1 MKFDFKDTQYV
12 KMFED
17 SVAGR
22 AAISYILNDPN
33 LIKANYQFWKTY
45 FPADPTPLP
54 TDKNGY
60 ASVRIDAREPER
72 ATMAD
77 WRAPL
82 GNSRLGEE
90 GASVSYNA
98 GVIDLI
104 AKGWQE
110 QAMER
115 EYKEKLFQELGNEAP
130 ILLGYATD
138 VLQPRIDGI
147 NMALSNMA
155 AQALSTSQVIYTG
168 GKGITGPVYK
178 APTPVE
184 NFTKMFH
191 KVITDPQCDI
201 LAELAEIESFYK
213 EDTWGRENM
222 TGEWLVPEDM
232 FKNVFLKN
240 AKVIEWIKFQWLA
253 DKGQLVDQVNSVP
266 TSIVTADTF
275 SNYVI
280 NYPGLSPIRVVSV
293 KQMND
298 GTVVSGWSP
307 NIITFKASGFAGRT
321 YRADILDRVLA
332 EKYGNNIIQKVF
344 GTTMDGLITVEN
356 TTGVNGQYK
365 YWATDVKCTA
375 TPILD
380 MFLYIAHVD
389 TSQVKS

>member
-17 SVAGR
+17 SVNGR
-22 AAISYILNDPN
+22 AIISYILKDPN
-33 LIKANYQFWKTY
+33 LIKANYQFWKIY

-54 TDKNGY
+54 TDKSGY
-60 ASVRIDAREPER
+60 AAVRIEAREPEQ

-90 GASVSYNA
+90 GAAVSYNA
-98 GVIDLI
+98 GIIDLI

-115 EYKEKLFQELGNEAP
+115 EYKEKLFQELGSEAP

-147 NMALSNMA
+147 NMSLSNMA

-178 APTPVE
+178 APTPPE

-201 LAELAEIESFYK
+201 LAELAEMETFYK
-213 EDTWGRENM
+213 EDVWGRENLI
-222 TGEWLVPEDM
+222 GEWLVPEAM
-232 FKNVFLKN
+232 FKNVWLKN

-253 DKGQLVDQVNSVP
+253 DKGQLVDQVDSVP
-266 TSIVTADTF
+266 SSIVTSETF
-275 SNYVI
+275 NNYIVK
-280 NYPGLSPIRVVSV
+280 YPGLSPIRVVNV

-307 NIITFKASGFAGRT
+307 NIITFKARGFAGKT
-321 YRADILDRVLA
+321 YRADILDRTLA
-332 EKYGNNIIQKVF
+332 EKYGNGIIQKVF

-380 MFLYIAHVD
+380 TFLYIAHVD

>member
-178 APTPVE
+178 APTPAE

-213 EDTWGRENM
+213 EDTWGRENLI
-222 TGEWLVPEDM
+222 GEWLVPEDM

-266 TSIVTADTF
+266 SSIVTADTF

-307 NIITFKASGFAGRT
+307 KIITFKAGGFAGRT